1 MGIFS
6 AFFPL
11 KNLMNHHESPW
22 FLFAVFPHS
31 KWRNPPLFNN
41 RFRGGSPR
49 FTTPPCGVSG
59 TSCSWYCRDPWRS
72 PWIKNL
78 PISRNSQ
85 DLVSSCKFSNYHITD
100 IIQHVTWPWHTVT
113 YGGFLGSIHLRWFN
127 PRPEAIRWLVHKIL
141 ATKNS
146 QVKREKV
153 SVNGDA
159 RSLDFLP
166 ALDFSATYLNLSDL
180 PWLFSPHLRH
190 CGQYTKVLEHL
201 SRLKKA
207 LDGSVRH
214 RCDTFWINAWSPGNR
229 LQHMCIKGLPS
240 GILT

>member
-1 MGIFS
+1 MGIFR

-22 FLFAVFPHS
+22 FLFAVCPHS
-31 KWRNPPLFNN
+31 KWSNPPLFNN
-41 RFRGGSPR
+41 RFRGKSPR

-85 DLVSSCKFSNYHITD
+85 GLVSSCKFSNHHITD

-127 PRPEAIRWLVHKIL
+127 PRPEAIRWLVHEIL
-141 ATKNS
+141 ATTKLPGETRKSLSEWRREEPGFSTSTGFFGDLSESIWPTMAVFSTPAALWAVHKGVGAPQSVLISAWWVNS
-146 QVKREKV
+146 TSMRYV
-153 SVNGDA
+153 
-159 RSLDFLP
+159 LDQ
-166 ALDFSATYLNLSDL
+166 
-180 PWLFSPHLRH
+180 
-190 CGQYTKVLEHL
+190 C
-201 SRLKKA
+201 LKPRKQITA
-207 LDGSVRH
+207 HVY
-214 RCDTFWINAWSPGNR
+214 
-229 LQHMCIKGLPS
+229 
-240 GILT
+240 